1 MHLTGDPARFYCFAG
16 WCGLDKMLSSV
27 DRALRKPQPAERD
40 YLAMQMTG
48 SGLAIG
54 RHSRCMSTKSAGCH
68 LSSTAMPLEQ
78 KTAGNLQLRPACGL
92 RRSLGGWMV
101 DAPLAEGPAE
111 AAGILR
117 GERILQIGVHKAA
130 L

>member
-1 MHLTGDPARFYCFAG
+1 MRLLALQASTLDQRAG
-16 WCGLDKMLSSV
+16 HWCDGTLSSV

-54 RHSRCMSTKSAGCH
+54 RHSRCIYTNSTGRH
-68 LSSTAMPLEQ
+68 LSRTP
-78 KTAGNLQLRPACGL
+78 TNLQLRSACGL
-92 RRSLGGWMV
+92 WHSLGGWMV

-117 GERILQIGVHKAA
+117 GERILQIGAHKAG
-130 L
+130 LWSG